1 MVKAYTST
9 VIAQPADYIWH
20 IIRDFGTI
28 ASWHPALR
36 DSRMEYNHP
45 GDKVGSIR
53 ALTLMDGGKVRETLL
68 ALSDYEYK
76 ITYDILT
83 SPMPLTDYHA
93 TLQLHP
99 ITDNNHTFAEW
110 LAEFECSPTDQD
122 TLVNL
127 VANDVFKVGLDNLKN
142 M

>member
-9 VIAQPADYIWH
+9 VIPKSADTIWH

-28 ASWHPALR
+28 ASWHPALQ
-36 DSRMEYNHP
+36 DSRMEYNQP

-53 ALTLMDGGKVRETLL
+53 SLTLMDGGKVRETLL

-76 ITYDILT
+76 IEYDILE
-83 SPMPLTDYHA
+83 SPMPLTNYHA

-99 ITDNNHTFAEW
+99 ITDSNHAFAEW
-110 LAEFECSPTDQD
+110 LAEFECSPNDQD
-122 TLVNL
+122 ELVNL